1 MTPAHLDDAAVSV
14 SVRYRLCEYIAF
26 VVDDARA
33 TEPMLI
39 GAAAWTRGLFLCV
52 LGVVA
57 AGAFGIKSL
66 RMGRCRFRI
75 DAEGISRTTRRGT
88 STVRW
93 AQVRAV
99 RRYRRG
105 YLVELASGAIPLPF
119 RVFDVGMRTRFEAFA
134 ADLLA
139 P

>member
-1 MTPAHLDDAAVSV
+1 MTPAHRDDAASAL
-14 SVRYRLCEYIAF
+14 SVRDRLCEDIAS
-26 VVDDARA
+26 VIDDARA

-52 LGVVA
+52 LGVLA
-57 AGAFGIKSL
+57 AGAFGFTS
-66 RMGRCRFRI
+66 RPMGRCRFRI
-75 DAEGISRTTRRGT
+75 DAEGIVRTPRRGT
-88 STVRW
+88 STVRR

-105 YLVELASGAIPLPF
+105 DLVELASGAVPLPF
-119 RVFDVGMRTRFEAFA
+119 RVFDTGVRTRVEAFA
-134 ADLLA
+134 ADLLS